1 MCGNRQMECLSPAQ
15 RQQRRDANT
24 IRAQER
30 DEREE
35 EARVQREKKKG
46 RRSEGFLGFRFGPGR
61 ALSGCLCAKWG
72 AAEGSQEERWE
83 KKRNACV
90 VRGEV
95 TTDDKLMEAIL
106 AGEGRKKPQ

>member
-35 EARVQREKKKG
+35 EARVQREKKKME
-46 RRSEGFLGFRFGPGR
+46 REGFIGFRFGPGR